1 MALVERSSSGTLKVR
16 QRIPQHD
23 SILHNY
29 ALYER
34 QSLKSGS
41 RVELSQIEMN
51 DAGSLMAVVDLEGVI
66 SIWEDGE
73 NGWERLSSWRY
84 RFDHGSRM
92 VELPYSMDKIPPLHD
107 PFNANLKPNIVLRWA
122 HSKHGRYLAV
132 AASNKRKVHIFGE
145 NEQDKIEQAAHFNMR
160 RIVPLIRWH
169 RKHSMAS
176 ASNVTEMQFCPPHME
191 MELATATQTGVVVIH
206 VLQNQRD
213 ITSWRPIMA
222 IQVFPNQAINSL
234 TWNRNP
240 VHELA
245 IMVASTNALDSKSD
259 QRIAIF
265 PRKNDPVTPEQNMH
279 FDMDNQVSYVSFGP
293 SNGLNESIL
302 AIGVGRRIFLHTFVI
317 TETPVSEKDGEL
329 VFPEEFNHDSE
340 KTREPVPEA
349 KKFNPVPSSSL
360 PHAHSNLPLPIQR
373 IRQTHPHS
381 SASPRPVTGGH
392 MGKNLIVGSIDSDSS
407 PILPPQFFD
416 GSHKDD
422 RYIEDDRKEIDD
434 DIEINNGPVEEL
446 RGHFDEGYEETTD
459 EEKETETDMYKL
471 LKWEFPRIAVFREN
485 SAVKAIHWNTN
496 PDGFTA
502 EFCDGKLRSYKWAFG
517 CVWIKSAELY
527 PIPSSQI
534 QYQVC

>member
-1 MALVERSSSGTLKVR
+1 MALIETLPGAGGRIRMR
-16 QRIPQHD
+16 QRTPKHD
-23 SILHNY
+23 TLIQNY

-34 QSLKSGS
+34 HSLNSGS
-41 RVELSQIEMN
+41 KVELSQIEMN
-51 DAGSLMAVVDLEGVI
+51 DSGRLMAVADVEGVI
-66 SIWEDGE
+66 SIWEHTE
-73 NGWERLSSWRY
+73 HSWERQSSWRY
-84 RFDHGSRM
+84 RFDHHQPRI
-92 VELPYSMDKIPPLHD
+92 VELPDNPIKTPPYHD
-107 PFNANLKPNIVLRWA
+107 PFSATLRPKIVLRWA
-122 HSKHGRYLAV
+122 HSRHGRYLAV
-132 AASNKRKVHIFGE
+132 AASNKRRVHIFAE
-145 NEQDKIEQAAHFNMR
+145 NEKDRIEQAAHINMR

-176 ASNVTEMQFCPPHME
+176 AANVTEMQFCPPHMD

-206 VLQNQRD
+206 TLENQRD

-222 IQVFPNQAINSL
+222 IQVFPNQTINSL

-245 IMVASTNALDSKSD
+245 ILVASTNALDSRSD

-279 FDMDNQVSYVSFGP
+279 FDMDNHVSCVSFAP

-317 TETPVSEKDGEL
+317 AETAVGEKDGEL
-329 VFPEEFNHDSE
+329 VFPEDFSDKKEPE
-340 KTREPVPEA
+340 KRTQIPP
-349 KKFNPVPSSSL
+349 PSSSL
-360 PHAHSNLPLPIQR
+360 PQSHSNLPLPIQR
-373 IRQTHPHS
+373 IRQNHPPHS

-392 MGKNLIVGSIDSDSS
+392 MGKNLIVGSVDSDSS
-407 PILPPQFFD
+407 PILPSQFFD
-416 GSHKDD
+416 GSHKDERFVCND
-422 RYIEDDRKEIDD
+422 ESRHQENEDEIEQ
-434 DIEINNGPVEEL
+434 NNGPIEEL

-459 EEKETETDMYKL
+459 EEKETDTDMYKL
-471 LKWEFPRIAVFREN
+471 LRWEFPRIAVFRES
-485 SAVKAIHWNTN
+485 SAVRSIHWNTN

-527 PIPSSQI
+527 PMPSRPSI
-534 QYQVC
+534 RT